1 MSRRIEHS
9 ASYSGTPVAV
19 HGAFVDPDYW
29 QARISAVGGPGARLE
44 GIDVANGGVEVR
56 LMQAIAEEHLPSIV
70 KKVKS
75 GDLLVERTEIW
86 GALDSDTAAGSF
98 TAAVTGTPIRM
109 RGTHALSGDGT
120 TCTVRTTGAAQVA
133 VPLIGG
139 KIEQVIADNLTAL
152 LGLEQHFTEQWLTQH

>member
-29 QARISAVGGPGARLE
+29 QARVSAVGGPGARLE

-70 KKVKS
+70 KRVKS

-109 RGTHALSGDGT
+109 RGTHTLSGDGT
-120 TCTVRTTGAAQVA
+120 TCTVRTTGVAQVA

-139 KIEQVIADNLTAL
+139 KIEQIIADNLTAL